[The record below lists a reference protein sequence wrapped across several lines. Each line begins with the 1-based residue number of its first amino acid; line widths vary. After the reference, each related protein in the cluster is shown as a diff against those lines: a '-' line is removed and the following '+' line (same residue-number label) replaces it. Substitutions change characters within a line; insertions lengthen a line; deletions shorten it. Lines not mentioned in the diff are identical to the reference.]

1 MGGGSKFTINFS
13 NIKIMLPNTPISEI
27 MTINLVTVSPD
38 SFVSKIMDLF
48 NQNEFHHLPVVK
60 PGNVLVGI
68 ISRED
73 IQKVASLVALSTIEE
88 LWREPDTKA
97 LTAKDIMTK
106 YPLTLDPDDTIGLA
120 ADIVLGNRFH
130 AVPVVDDGQLVGLVT
145 SHDLIA
151 YAFDSPVGTEIKTV

>member
-1 MGGGSKFTINFS
+1 
-13 NIKIMLPNTPISEI
+13 MLPNTPISEI
-27 MTINLVTVSPD
+27 MTTNLVTVNAD
-38 SFVSKIMDLF
+38 AYVSKVMDLF
-48 NQNEFHHLPVVK
+48 NQNEFHHMPVVK

-97 LTAKDIMTK
+97 LTAEDIMTK
-106 YPLTLDPDDTIGLA
+106 YPLTLDADDTIGLA

-130 AVPVVDDGQLVGLVT
+130 AVPVVEDGQLIGLVT

-151 YAFDSPVGTEIKTV
+151 FAFDSPVATELKTI